1 MRPASFL
8 LALLALAACAM
19 PGLAERDHPL
29 AGRIWD
35 VRHERFV
42 TAEQAE
48 AIVARADYA
57 LLGETHD
64 NPAHHEIQAR
74 LLEAAS
80 QRAPLP
86 ALAMEQIDLEY
97 QQAVDA
103 AREKGA
109 TPAAIA
115 EAGHI
120 ATGWQWKRYEPLIAY
135 ALAHGERIL
144 AANYSRARSREV
156 MTGGVAAIGA
166 AQLERLAVEP
176 VWSPERN
183 AKLRGLIV
191 EGHCGQDDPIIDSV
205 VAIQRVRDALMA
217 EAILQSPRTVAI
229 IGRGHARADVG
240 VPLYLALR
248 APGKRVISLGIV
260 EVEGDKPNVADYPE
274 AAPGTHDLVWFTPR
288 AGRTDPCATFK
299 PIGKPRR

>member
-1 MRPASFL
+1 MGPRHLVF
-8 LALLALAACAM
+8 ALLALAGCAT
-19 PGLAERDHPL
+19 PAGELSLRDHPL

-42 TAEQAE
+42 TEEQAE
-48 AIVARADYA
+48 ALVARADYA

-74 LLEAAS
+74 LLERAS
-80 QRAPLP
+80 RRAPAP

-97 QQAVDA
+97 QAAVDA

-115 EAGHI
+115 EAGHVNK
-120 ATGWQWKRYEPLIAY
+120 GWQWKRYEPLVAF
-135 ALAHGERIL
+135 ALASGERIL

-156 MTGGVAAIGA
+156 MARGLQALGEDESKRLGIEAA
-166 AQLERLAVEP
+166 
-176 VWSPERN
+176 WSPERN
-183 AKLRGLIV
+183 AKLRALIV
-191 EGHCGQDDPIIDSV
+191 EGHCGQDDPVVDSV
-205 VAIQRVRDALMA
+205 VSIQRVRDALMA
-217 EAILQSPRTVAI
+217 DAILQAPRAVAI

-240 VPLYLALR
+240 VPLYLAQR
-248 APGKRVISLGIV
+248 APDKRVLSIGLV
-260 EVEGDKPNVADYPE
+260 EVERGKDGPGDYPE

-288 AGRTDPCATFK
+288 AGRADPCASFK
-299 PIGKPRR
+299 PIKR